1 MDTLA
6 TTNVLLAIMTAM
18 SLLEALAFLALLGG
32 GVLLTKRL
40 KDAVVRIE
48 QQHLGPMSS
57 RVTAIL
63 DDVKDVTSAVKDN
76 TRRVDFELS
85 YAAARAGCG

>member
-18 SLLEALAFLALLGG
+18 SLLEALAFLALLGS

-40 KDAVVRIE
+40 KDAIVRIE

-57 RVTAIL
+57 CVTAIL

-76 TRRVDFELS
+76 TRRVDRVMRWGAKL
-85 YAAARAGCG
+85 AGL